1 MTIADAAQVVEA
13 PAAGACAEPVES
25 WELANGLRA
34 LFQADIRVP
43 LVAVHASYA
52 VGSRHDPPRRS
63 GLAHLCEHLKFIG
76 GGRATARTF
85 PDRTVFTETRAASDL
100 GFALARERV
109 RMTEH
114 RFAADRLEADCRLLI
129 VERAQTVDGR
139 PFGRDFEEIHQLLYP
154 PGHPYRQSPTGTVEG
169 LRSIGAV
176 DAEEL
181 SRVGYR
187 PERALIT
194 VVGSLERSTVAEAVE
209 RAFADL
215 PGKPWREAPT
225 SCAEPVPASDTPE
238 ILTSQVPHPRVYV
251 ALRGPGFGRRDC
263 HAASLLLR
271 GLAVGR
277 ASPLARRL
285 VDELGVARQ
294 VQAHIVPMREAS
306 TLVVVVDGL
315 PEVEPRR
322 LAGETLA
329 ACEDLVSRPLPEPR
343 LESARRKALTD
354 LWSTLQRPAE
364 RAAHFAMLRAFL
376 GQTPSLAEAELHLR
390 TLDAGAVAEVART
403 LWRTERRAVLTVIPD
418 RSQP

>member
-1 MTIADAAQVVEA
+1 MAIVDTAQIES
-13 PAAGACAEPVES
+13 PAVGARAEPIES

-34 LFQADIRVP
+34 LFQADDRVP
-43 LVAVHASYA
+43 LAVVHASYA
-52 VGSRHDPPRRS
+52 VGSRHDPPWRS

-85 PDRTVFTETRAASDL
+85 PDRTAFTETRAASAL
-100 GFALARERV
+100 SSALARERV

-114 RFAADRLEADCRLLI
+114 RFAPDRLETDRRLLI

-139 PFGRDFEEIHQLLYP
+139 PFGRDFEEIHRLLYP
-154 PGHPYRQSPTGTVEG
+154 PGHPYRQSPTGTMEG
-169 LRSIGAV
+169 LRSIGLA

-181 SRVGYR
+181 SQMGYR

-194 VVGSLERSTVAEAVE
+194 MVGSLQRSTAVEAVE

-215 PGKPWREAPT
+215 PGTPWRELPAPGPD
-225 SCAEPVPASDTPE
+225 PVPIPDAPAV
-238 ILTSQVPHPRVYV
+238 LTSQVPHPRVYV
-251 ALRGPGFGRRDC
+251 ALRGPGFGQRDC

-277 ASPLARRL
+277 ASPLAQRL
-285 VDELGVARQ
+285 VNELGIARQ

-306 TLVVVVDGL
+306 TLVVAVDGL
-315 PEVEPRR
+315 PDVEPRR

-329 ACEDLVSRPLPEPR
+329 ACEDLLPRPFLEPR
-343 LESARRKALTD
+343 LASVRRKALTD

-364 RAAHFAMLRAFL
+364 RAAHLSMLRAFH
-376 GQTPSLAEAELHLR
+376 GETASLEEAERDLR
-390 TLDAGAVAEVART
+390 TLDAAAVAEVART
-403 LWRTERRAVLTVIPD
+403 LWRAERRTVLTVVPE
-418 RSQP
+418 RGRP